1 MLAVNQIESALTEA
15 DRQGLQ
21 KTVIPFADQIIDLLF
36 IQISLIGQTGK
47 IAVLGRSRKTVSV
60 PYSLAAGI
68 SCTSIRFFGGLCFFR

>member
-1 MLAVNQIESALTEA
+1 MLSVNQIESAFTEA

-21 KTVIPFADQIIDLLF
+21 ETVIPFVDQIIDLLF

-60 PYSLAAGI
+60 PYSLATDISCAGI
-68 SCTSIRFFGGLCFFR
+68 LFFGGLCFFR